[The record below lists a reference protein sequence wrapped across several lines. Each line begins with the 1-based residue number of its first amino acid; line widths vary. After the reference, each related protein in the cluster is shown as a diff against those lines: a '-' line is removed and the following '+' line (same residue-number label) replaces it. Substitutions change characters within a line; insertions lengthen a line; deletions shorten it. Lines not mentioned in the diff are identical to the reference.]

1 MKRVIVSCLLA
12 VLLSVGAFAQEQRPK
27 VDPEV
32 LREKIITKKK
42 AIYTERL
49 ELTKKESEKFWPI
62 YEKYD
67 AELFKLKAMQREAHH
82 KMRDA
87 KQSKEDAELA
97 EEYLDVCLS
106 TEEQIAALTKEY
118 VEQFKTVL
126 PVQKV
131 AKLMMEEK
139 KIMRELTKCKK
150 NKGKQCPK

>member
-67 AELFKLKAMQREAHH
+67 AEMFQLRDKQKRLIHGMRHSDLLKETPE
-82 KMRDA
+82 K
-87 KQSKEDAELA
+87 A
-97 EEYLDVCLS
+97 EEQVNDLL
-106 TEEQIAALTKEY
+106 TFEEQIAEVTKHY
-118 VEQFKTVL
+118 FEQFKTIL
-126 PVQKV
+126 PAPKV
-131 AKLMMEEK
+131 AKLLIEERS
-139 KIMRELTKCKK
+139 IMRELTKCKK
-150 NKGKQCPK
+150 HKGKHGAK

>member
-87 KQSKEDAELA
+87 KQSKEDTELA

-139 KIMRELTKCKK
+139 KIMRELTKCRN